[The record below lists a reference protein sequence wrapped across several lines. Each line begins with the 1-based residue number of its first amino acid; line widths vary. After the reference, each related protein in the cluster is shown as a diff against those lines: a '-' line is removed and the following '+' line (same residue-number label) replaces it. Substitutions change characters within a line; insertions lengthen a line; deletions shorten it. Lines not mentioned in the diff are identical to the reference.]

1 MQKEIVEAKQSA
13 VKDAT
18 KMQDLLD
25 LVTAID
31 EHLPWRV
38 FFKQDGI
45 EMLAILFKLTFFGHK
60 IDKDLEESD
69 EDLDEIKPRKK
80 LDSEEIAYS
89 VCNLENCHELGKTG
103 NYLDPE
109 TIMPEIVGANAEK
122 SKVNFIANK
131 LILKLLN
138 CYEDKMQLLIAGAEL
153 LYLTGSEARSTKRL
167 AKTLVIFAEMAR
179 LMQESGEGIMSKH
192 DRSKMFQ
199 GTLFQINGL
208 LNSEAKSYLITKEE
222 GGFVPVA
229 PIINVENPIDAAQQK
244 HVRKLSEGDLKYFE
258 TEFCYVVTFF
268 IRGVTA
274 KLSGLDAEKMKTLL
288 HLTYEDSYDDMK
300 KMEKE
305 EPELLD
311 QVLSAHFA
319 TRFLLDFLQF
329 SFSHL
334 VIAKT

>member
-25 LVTAID
+25 LMTAID
-31 EHLPWRV
+31 EHLPWNY

-89 VCNLENCHELGKTG
+89 VCNLNDFHDFGKVQ
-103 NYLDPE
+103 LDPE
-109 TIMPEIVGANAEK
+109 TVMPEIVGNNAEK

-222 GGFVPVA
+222 GGFIPVA
-229 PIINVENPIDAAQQK
+229 PIINIENPIDAAQQK
-244 HVRKLSEGDLKYFE
+244 HVRKLSEGDVKYFE

-274 KLSGLDAEKMKTLL
+274 KLTSMDAKKMKTLL

-300 KMEKE
+300 
-305 EPELLD
+305 
-311 QVLSAHFA
+311 
-319 TRFLLDFLQF
+319 
-329 SFSHL
+329 
-334 VIAKT
+334 